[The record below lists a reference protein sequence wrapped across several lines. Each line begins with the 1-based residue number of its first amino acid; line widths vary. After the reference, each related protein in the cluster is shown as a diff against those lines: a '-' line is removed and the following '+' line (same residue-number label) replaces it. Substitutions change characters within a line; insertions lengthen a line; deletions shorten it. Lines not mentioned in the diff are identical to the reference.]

1 MQYDP
6 KLKKAKAEIEAVLVK
21 YDIAGAVVL
30 HSPGFGEH
38 FMKINPSYSCAFFDN
53 SPGVTGIR
61 VRARI
66 QEDFQGVASKRHKAM
81 EDTANMFDI
90 FCDLVGKQAL
100 NCMDTMDMLRKHLDI
115 TTTRGRHTGN
125 EEQNN

>member
-6 KLKKAKAEIEAVLVK
+6 KLKKAKEEILAVLDK

-38 FMKINPSYSCAFFDN
+38 FMKIDPSYSCAFFDN

-61 VRARI
+61 VRARL
-66 QEDFQGVASKRHKAM
+66 QEDFQGDALKRHKAA
-81 EDTANMFDI
+81 EDTANMFDMFSHLI
-90 FCDLVGKQAL
+90 GQQAL
-100 NCMDTMDMLRKHLDI
+100 YAIETFKLLKTKLDI
-115 TTTRGRHTGN
+115 SSSSGNHTDDQI
-125 EEQNN
+125 QNN